1 MTENEREL
9 INIIRENDNPEKALS
24 TAIETIL
31 LYLQHRGS
39 FQEPSVADLREFA

>member
-9 INIIRENDNPEKALS
+9 INLIRENDYPEKALS

-31 LYLQHRGS
+31 LYLKQHGS
-39 FQEPSVADLREFA
+39 FQSQAVADLQELA